1 MGIVQSC
8 TFYAPKI
15 EVVCNELG
23 LGYYQLVWETTPR
36 IEGKVK
42 IYISESPTQFR
53 RLIPDRVCDIG
64 DNTTSFFLD
73 DSYRRKFF
81 LLVFNNEYEVIT
93 SNREIKL
100 DGINNFRDVGGYET
114 SNGKQIRWG
123 MLYRSGL
130 IGDLSRNTHIR
141 LGNLRPYTII
151 DLRPHNPTARP
162 EIDLP
167 NIQYVRLPIEG
178 LEMASIADRIYNNE
192 FKRGDAVIF
201 KQDTYRSFVDHNHT
215 YLSELFD
222 ILANHQN
229 YPVII
234 MGNYGKDR
242 VAIATALILHLLGAS
257 QETIIQDY
265 ALSNNNL
272 TYLFQFET
280 GVENLSLDTQEAVT
294 YLMNSSEENMED
306 LLLYITRKYGSI
318 DVYLEEKLGVTRE
331 MRNRI
336 RMNLLY

>member
-114 SNGKQIRWG
+114 ERKT
-123 MLYRSGL
+123 
-130 IGDLSRNTHIR
+130 DP
-141 LGNLRPYTII
+141 LGN
-151 DLRPHNPTARP
+151 
-162 EIDLP
+162 
-167 NIQYVRLPIEG
+167 
-178 LEMASIADRIYNNE
+178 
-192 FKRGDAVIF
+192 
-201 KQDTYRSFVDHNHT
+201 
-215 YLSELFD
+215 
-222 ILANHQN
+222 
-229 YPVII
+229 
-234 MGNYGKDR
+234 
-242 VAIATALILHLLGAS
+242 
-257 QETIIQDY
+257 
-265 ALSNNNL
+265 ALSVRTDWRL
-272 TYLFQFET
+272 K
-280 GVENLSLDTQEAVT
+280 S
-294 YLMNSSEENMED
+294 
-306 LLLYITRKYGSI
+306 
-318 DVYLEEKLGVTRE
+318 
-331 MRNRI
+331 
-336 RMNLLY
+336 